1 MKERLQQR
9 LEELRAEFA
18 AGQQMLATLEAQ
30 HAHLKS
36 SLLRING
43 AMQVLEELLSQEP
56 ADYQPVPNNGRLEEV
71 QTAM

>member
-43 AMQVLEELLSQEP
+43 AMQVLEELLRQEP
-56 ADYQPVPNNGRLEEV
+56 ADDQPWPDNGLLEEV